1 MSAKQKIYLIFL
13 VIITVF
19 TLLIIFVIK
28 PLFLE
33 IKKTAVAVSESR
45 EKMMSLEEIDKNYLE
60 ELEIDRREISNN
72 IDLVKKQ
79 LIDKNEAV
87 KFFEALESVAS
98 ATSNEIEISAS
109 DFPSLAISLTGT
121 FSDLMKFLGWLEN
134 GEYFIDAD
142 SLSVSRKSERGDLEI
157 TPSGI
162 IKSTLKIRAYINE

>member
-33 IKKTAVAVSESR
+33 IKKTAAAVSESR

-98 ATSNEIEISAS
+98 VTFNEIEISVS
-109 DFPSLAISLTGT
+109 DFPSLALSLTGT
-121 FSDLMKFLGWLEN
+121 FPDLMKFLGWLEN
-134 GEYFIDAD
+134 GDYFIDVD
-142 SLSVSRKSERGDLEI
+142 FLSVSRKSERADTEI
-157 TPSGI
+157 VPSGI
-162 IKSTLKIRAYINE
+162 IKSTLKIKAYINE